1 MTALYKEGRNQETC
15 KMIRD
20 HKDQH
25 PGGLDKPANRG
36 VVFLLLRVFLLSKRR
51 WKNREYLS
59 LFVIGYSSDGFK
71 FIFFYPIELS
81 SKKQ

>member
-20 HKDQH
+20 HKDHIPAAGQASR
-25 PGGLDKPANRG
+25 PRCGLSIAEG
-36 VVFLLLRVFLLSKRR
+36 VLLSKRR

-71 FIFFYPIELS
+71 FIFFYPID
-81 SKKQ
+81 

>member
-20 HKDQH
+20 HKDHIPAAGQASK
-25 PGGLDKPANRG
+25 PRCGLSIAE
-36 VVFLLLRVFLLSKRR
+36 
-51 WKNREYLS
+51 EYLS

-71 FIFFYPIELS
+71 FIFFYPID
-81 SKKQ
+81 

>member
-20 HKDQH
+20 HKDH
-25 PGGLDKPANRG
+25 IPRLDKPANRG

-59 LFVIGYSSDGFK
+59 LFVNGYSSDGFK
-71 FIFFYPIELS
+71 FIFFYPID
-81 SKKQ
+81 

>member
-1 MTALYKEGRNQETC
+1 MTALYKEGRNPGDVQN
-15 KMIRD
+15 
-20 HKDQH
+20 DQRSQRPH
-25 PGGLDKPANRG
+25 PGGWTSQQTE
-36 VVFLLLRVFLLSKRR
+36 VWSFLLLRVFLLSKRR

-71 FIFFYPIELS
+71 FIFFYNRLS

>member
-20 HKDQH
+20 HKDH
-25 PGGLDKPANRG
+25 IPGGLDKPANRG

-59 LFVIGYSSDGFK
+59 LFVIGIHLMVLNYILLSNR
-71 FIFFYPIELS
+71 LS
-81 SKKQ
+81 S

>member
-20 HKDQH
+20 HKDHIPAAGQASR
-25 PGGLDKPANRG
+25 PRCGLSIAEG
-36 VVFLLLRVFLLSKRR
+36 VFTVKA
-51 WKNREYLS
+51 YLS

-71 FIFFYPIELS
+71 FIFFYPID
-81 SKKQ
+81 

>member
-15 KMIRD
+15 KMTETPKTTSRR
-20 HKDQH
+20 
-25 PGGLDKPANRG
+25 LVKPANPRCG
-36 VVFLLLRVFLLSKRR
+36 SFLLLRVFLLSKRR

-71 FIFFYPIELS
+71 FIFFYPID
-81 SKKQ
+81 

>member
-1 MTALYKEGRNQETC
+1 MTALYKEGRNPGDVQN
-15 KMIRD
+15 
-20 HKDQH
+20 DQRS
-25 PGGLDKPANRG
+25 PKTTSRRLDKPADRG

-71 FIFFYPIELS
+71 FIFFYPID
-81 SKKQ
+81 

>member
-20 HKDQH
+20 HKDHIPAAGQASK
-25 PGGLDKPANRG
+25 PRCGLSIAEG
-36 VVFLLLRVFLLSKRR
+36 VFTV
-51 WKNREYLS
+51 REYLS

-71 FIFFYPIELS
+71 FIFFYPID
-81 SKKQ
+81 

>member
-20 HKDQH
+20 HKDHIPAAGQASR
-25 PGGLDKPANRG
+25 PRCGLSIAEG
-36 VVFLLLRVFLLSKRR
+36 VFTVKAKVE
-51 WKNREYLS
+51 NREYLS

-71 FIFFYPIELS
+71 FIFFYPID
-81 SKKQ
+81 